1 MGSLGSIKQNDPEIF
16 KAIKKELKRQR
27 ETLEMIPSENFASLD
42 VIRAMGTVLT
52 NKYSEGYPGKRYYGG
67 NEFVDQIESI
77 AIERAKSLFN
87 VAHANVQ
94 PYSGSPA
101 NFAVYTALCNAGDT
115 IMGMNLT
122 DGGHLTHG
130 WKTSASGKYFKSV
143 AYHVKP
149 DGYIDI
155 EEARRLAMEHRPKL
169 IWIGA
174 SAYTRALPFRE
185 FADIAEQCGAY
196 LVADIAHIAGLIA
209 GGAHES
215 PSDYVHVI
223 TTTTHKTLRGPRG
236 AMIMVTRKGLQKDA
250 DLADKIDKAVF
261 PGLQGGPHDHQT
273 AAIAIALHEASRAE
287 FEEYSRHVVLN
298 AQALSEQ
305 LIRRGLKPVTGGTD
319 NHMVLV
325 DLTQFGKGKG
335 VFVQE
340 ALDLA
345 GIVANKNTIPG
356 EQSSPFYPSGIR
368 LGTPAITSRGM
379 REGQMVE
386 IANIIA
392 DVVDQVKGY
401 EVPDDKEKRAAY
413 IAKFKREAR
422 RNPVVKEAREKV
434 FILCDKFP
442 LYQELRL

>member
-1 MGSLGSIKQNDPEIF
+1 
-16 KAIKKELKRQR
+16 
-27 ETLEMIPSENFASLD
+27 
-42 VIRAMGTVLT
+42 
-52 NKYSEGYPGKRYYGG
+52 
-67 NEFVDQIESI
+67 
-77 AIERAKSLFN
+77 
-87 VAHANVQ
+87 
-94 PYSGSPA
+94 
-101 NFAVYTALCNAGDT
+101 
-115 IMGMNLT
+115 
-122 DGGHLTHG
+122 
-130 WKTSASGKYFKSV
+130 
-143 AYHVKP
+143 
-149 DGYIDI
+149 
-155 EEARRLAMEHRPKL
+155 
-169 IWIGA
+169 
-174 SAYTRALPFRE
+174 
-185 FADIAEQCGAY
+185 
-196 LVADIAHIAGLIA
+196 
-209 GGAHES
+209 
-215 PSDYVHVI
+215 
-223 TTTTHKTLRGPRG
+223 
-236 AMIMVTRKGLQKDA
+236 
-250 DLADKIDKAVF
+250 
-261 PGLQGGPHDHQT
+261 
-273 AAIAIALHEASRAE
+273 ASRPE
-287 FEEYSRHVVLN
+287 FGEYSRQVVLN

>member
-1 MGSLGSIKQNDPEIF
+1 MGSLGNIKKNDPEIF
-16 KAIKKELKRQR
+16 KAIRKELKRQR

-67 NEFVDQIESI
+67 NQFIDQIETI

-101 NFAVYTALCNAGDT
+101 NFAVYTALCNPGDT

-143 AYHVKP
+143 AYHVKA

-155 EEARRLAMEHRPKL
+155 EEARKLAMESRPKL

-185 FADIAEQCGAY
+185 FAEIAEQCGAY

-236 AMIMVTRKGLQKDA
+236 AMIMVTRKGLAKDP
-250 DLADKIDKAVF
+250 DLADKLDKAVF

-273 AAIAIALHEASRAE
+273 AAIAIALLEASGVE
-287 FEEYSRHVVLN
+287 FKEYSRQVVLN

-305 LIRRGLKPVTGGTD
+305 LVRKGLKPVTGGTD

-356 EQSSPFYPSGIR
+356 EQSSPFYPSGLR
-368 LGTPAITSRGM
+368 LGTPALTSRGM
-379 REGQMVE
+379 RQGEMVE
-386 IANIIA
+386 IANIIV
-392 DVVDQVKGY
+392 DVIQQVKGY
-401 EVPDDKEKRAAY
+401 EVPEEKEARLKY
-413 IAKFKREAR
+413 IAKFKKEIKA
-422 RNPVVKEAREKV
+422 NPVVKEAREKV
-434 FILCDKFP
+434 LLLCERFP
-442 LYQELRL
+442 LYADLRL